1 MSAAD
6 SDPGG
11 TGGRPRRRLNLP
23 PWHELARSLGMLG
36 LGAAAIIVA
45 VANLVDER
53 GEGDTVAAL
62 ADANDRQAYEQ
73 ECRFELGQPV
83 AELEAEQ
90 IDVLVDLAIARGA
103 GDTAALRA
111 GLDRLAD
118 IRERKR
124 TAVDERAGAV
134 TECAGRARA
143 LFGPEA

>member
-1 MSAAD
+1 MPAAD
-6 SDPGG
+6 PAAGDQD
-11 TGGRPRRRLNLP
+11 RRARRRLTVP
-23 PWHELARSLGMLG
+23 HWTDLARSLGLLG

-53 GEGDTVAAL
+53 GEGDTVHAL
-62 ADANDRQAYEQ
+62 AVAADRQAFEQ
-73 ECRFELGQPV
+73 ECRFDLAQPV

-103 GDTAALRA
+103 GDTAALQA

-134 TECAGRARA
+134 AECQRRAAA
-143 LFGPEA
+143 LFGPGA